1 MTAQPPDAPAVPH
14 CYRHPDRE
22 TWISCQ
28 RCGRP
33 ICPDCMHSA
42 SVGFQCPECIREGR
56 RTTRAPRTIG
66 GGLVPKRVGYV
77 TWTLIGLN
85 VLAYVAVFLTPTDV
99 GGWSRVEDYG
109 VLLPAG
115 TTFSDV
121 GHVGGVADGEY
132 WRLLT
137 AAFLHASIL
146 HILFNMYAL
155 AIFGPMLEQAMG
167 YVRFLALYLT
177 TAIASSVT
185 VYWLGPVHGITVGA
199 SGAIFGLFGASF
211 AVLRKRGLDLS
222 PLFMLLAIN
231 LFITFAV
238 PNISWQGHIGGLVC
252 GLVLGGVIAYAP
264 RNQRTLIQVAAF
276 AAVWVALIVAIIART
291 NALS

>member
-1 MTAQPPDAPAVPH
+1 MSGQPPDAPVVPH

-42 SVGFQCPECIREGR
+42 SVGFQCPECVRAGR
-56 RTTRAPRTIG
+56 RTTRSPRTTG
-66 GGLVPKRVGYV
+66 GGLLPSRVGTV
-77 TWTLIGLN
+77 TWSLIGLN
-85 VLAYVAVFLTPTDV
+85 VLAYVAMWVTPTEV
-99 GGWSRVEDYG
+99 KGWSEVEHYG
-109 VLLPAG
+109 VLIPVG

-121 GHVGGVADGEY
+121 GHVGGVADGQY

-155 AIFGPMLEQAMG
+155 AIFGPIMEQALG
-167 YVRFLALYLT
+167 AVRFLALYFT

-185 VYWLGPVHGITVGA
+185 VYWLGPLHQPTVGA
-199 SGAIFGLFGASF
+199 SGAIFGLFGATF
-211 AVLRKRGLDLS
+211 AVMTKRRLDLS
-222 PLFMLLAIN
+222 PLIMLLLIN

-238 PNISWQGHIGGLVC
+238 PNISWQGHVGGLLS
-252 GLVLGGVIAYAP
+252 GLALGGALMYAP
-264 RNQRTLIQVAAF
+264 RKHRNLVQ
-276 AAVWVALIVAIIART
+276 AAVFVAFWLGMIALVVART

>member
-56 RTTRAPRTIG
+56 RTTRPPRTIG
-66 GGLVPKRVGYV
+66 GGLLPSRAGFISYV
-77 TWTLIGLN
+77 LIGLN
-85 VLAYVAVFLTPTDV
+85 VLAYIAVLATPTDV
-99 GGWSRVEDYG
+99 DGWSRAEDFG
-109 VLLPAG
+109 VMMPDG
-115 TTFSDV
+115 YTFSDV

-155 AIFGPMLEQAMG
+155 AVFGPMLEQAMG

-185 VYWLGPVHGITVGA
+185 VYWLSPEHQPTLGA

-211 AVLRKRGLDLS
+211 AVLRKRGLDVS
-222 PLFMLLAIN
+222 PLFMLLAVN

-264 RNQRTLIQVAAF
+264 RKHRNLVQVAAF
-276 AAVWVALIVAIIART
+276 AVVWVALIALIIART